1 MPSPHVFPRHTKAE
15 LPVAV
20 AGDGCFLIDRDG
32 KRYLDGC
39 GGAAVSCLGHSD
51 KVVVEAIKR
60 QLDALPYAHT
70 GFFTTEAAE
79 DLAAQLSARAPAGLD
94 RVYFVS
100 GGSEA
105 AEAAI
110 KLSRQ
115 YFLEK
120 GEPKRAN
127 VIARWQSYHGNTL
140 GALAAGGNQW
150 RRQQFE
156 PLLTDAMHHVDA
168 CHYWRWGAE
177 GESEE
182 AYGRRAAD
190 ALEAKILELGPE
202 TVAAFMAEPVVGA
215 TMGAVPPVPGYF
227 RRIREICDRYGVL
240 LILDEVMCGMGRTGT
255 LFACEQDGVVPDMI
269 LIAKGLGA
277 GYQPIGATLVARHVY
292 EAIEAG
298 SGFFQHGHTYG
309 GHPTACAAGGAVL
322 AEIERRDLLAN
333 VNTVG
338 AHLRAGLEERFG
350 QHPNVGDIRG
360 RGLFLGMEF
369 VADRDT
375 KTPFDPNLKL
385 NAVLKKAAMA
395 NGLMVY
401 PMGGTIDGHIG
412 DHVLIAPPFILTTS
426 EADQLVDRLATA
438 LDAAIKGVMK

>member
-51 KVVVEAIKR
+51 KAVVEAIKA
-60 QLDALPYAHT
+60 QLDTLPYAHT
-70 GFFTTEAAE
+70 GFFTTEPAE
-79 DLAAQLSARAPAGLD
+79 SLAGALAARAPEGID

-110 KLSRQ
+110 KLARQ

-277 GYQPIGATLVARHVY
+277 GYQPI
-292 EAIEAG
+292 
-298 SGFFQHGHTYG
+298 
-309 GHPTACAAGGAVL
+309 
-322 AEIERRDLLAN
+322 ERRDLLAN

-375 KTPFDPNLKL
+375 RAPFDPNLKL

-412 DHVLIAPPFILTTS
+412 DHVLIAPPFILTAG
-426 EADQLVDRLATA
+426 EADQLVDRLAMA
-438 LDAAIKGVMK
+438 LDQALKTVGA

>member
-51 KVVVEAIKR
+51 KAVVEAIKA
-60 QLDALPYAHT
+60 QLDTLPYAHT
-70 GFFTTEAAE
+70 GFFTTEPAE
-79 DLAAQLSARAPAGLD
+79 ALAGALAARAPEGID

-110 KLSRQ
+110 KLARQ

-240 LILDEVMCGMGRTGT
+240 MILDEVMCGMGRTGT

-292 EAIEAG
+292 QAIEAG

-338 AHLRAGLEERFG
+338 THLRAGLEERFG

-375 KTPFDPNLKL
+375 RAPFDPNLKL

-401 PMGGTIDGHIG
+401 PMGGTIDGQIG
-412 DHVLIAPPFILTTS
+412 DHVLIAPPFILTAG

-438 LDAAIKGVMK
+438 LDQALKTVGA

>member
-15 LPVAV
+15 MPVAV
-20 AGDGCFLIDRDG
+20 AGDGCFLIDREG
-32 KRYLDGC
+32 RRYLDGC

-51 KVVVEAIKR
+51 KVVVEAIKA

-79 DLAAQLSARAPAGLD
+79 DLAAALAARAPAGLD

-110 KLSRQ
+110 KLARQ

-156 PLLTDAMHHVDA
+156 PLLTGAMHHVDA
-168 CHYWRWGAE
+168 CHFWRWAE
-177 GESEE
+177 PGESAE

-190 ALEAKILELGPE
+190 ALEAKILALGPE

-277 GYQPIGATLVARHVY
+277 GYQPIGATLVARPIY

-333 VNTVG
+333 VNAVG

-350 QHPNVGDIRG
+350 QHAHVGDIRG

-375 KTPFDPNLKL
+375 KAPFDPNLKL

-401 PMGGTIDGHIG
+401 PMGGTIDGRLG
-412 DHVLIAPPFILTTS
+412 DHVLIAPPFILTEG

-438 LDAAIKGVMK
+438 LDEALKTVGA